1 VNSRSIEASPRA
13 PSGEAPSGPASLA
26 VRAARSS
33 IWSLIGQIFQ
43 VALGLVS
50 FALLSRWL
58 APADY
63 GVLGMAATISGFLGV
78 VGDSGITSAV
88 TRLSEIDESAEA
100 TAFWLSIMGACV
112 LTAIAAIAAPLL
124 ALFYKNG
131 ALTLVSLALAASFL
145 LAAPMRVS
153 SAKLSRSFR
162 FRELTIIGIVSSSV
176 AVTVAILLAA
186 RGFGVWALVAQGTIA
201 FVLQTVMTVAVCP
214 PRVNP
219 RLWSRARARD
229 LAHAGSRL
237 SGFSLAITIGR
248 SLDAI
253 LAGRFIGSAGLGL
266 MSMGLKLVYQPVER
280 LCGAIYSVFL
290 PATVE
295 LKEVSR
301 QGSAFQSAMRMLMIV
316 VAPFCLGAFAIAPE
330 IIALLPSKWA
340 ALTPV
345 LRFYAATSLLLPVGY
360 LSMSVLVA
368 QGRVTALFR
377 TSLIL
382 IPVSWAAA
390 VIGALSRSVLG
401 MVAAWSFAIAAG
413 ALTMLWLIW
422 SGYGLG
428 RGFLNAIGVPIA
440 VGSLMAIGVRFVL
453 DLSGFGGTRVG
464 FLVGAIAGTML
475 YVGLAWLAM
484 NADLVRAGRLVAQA
498 ISRRAVRSQT

>member
-1 VNSRSIEASPRA
+1 
-13 PSGEAPSGPASLA
+13 
-26 VRAARSS
+26 
-33 IWSLIGQIFQ
+33 
-43 VALGLVS
+43 
-50 FALLSRWL
+50 
-58 APADY
+58 
-63 GVLGMAATISGFLGV
+63 
-78 VGDSGITSAV
+78 
-88 TRLSEIDESAEA
+88 
-100 TAFWLSIMGACV
+100 
-112 LTAIAAIAAPLL
+112 
-124 ALFYKNG
+124 
-131 ALTLVSLALAASFL
+131 
-145 LAAPMRVS
+145 
-153 SAKLSRSFR
+153 
-162 FRELTIIGIVSSSV
+162 
-176 AVTVAILLAA
+176 
-186 RGFGVWALVAQGTIA
+186 
-201 FVLQTVMTVAVCP
+201 
-214 PRVNP
+214 
-219 RLWSRARARD
+219 
-229 LAHAGSRL
+229 
-237 SGFSLAITIGR
+237 
-248 SLDAI
+248 
-253 LAGRFIGSAGLGL
+253 
-266 MSMGLKLVYQPVER
+266 
-280 LCGAIYSVFL
+280 
-290 PATVE
+290 
-295 LKEVSR
+295 
-301 QGSAFQSAMRMLMIV
+301 MLMIV